1 MPADVRR
8 LSRRGVGWALLSDA
22 VPLYPLYALLF
33 TDTGLS
39 GGEISLLFALWSA
52 VGIAAEVPTGALA
65 DRFSRRANLVA
76 AGLLQA
82 AGFAL
87 WTALPSFAV
96 FAAGFVLWG
105 LGGALASGS
114 IEALLYDG
122 LLAAGHESRYVRVSG
137 QVTAAGL
144 VAQVPAAVVAAVL
157 FPLGGYP
164 LVGWVSVAICLAASA
179 LAARLPEVRG
189 AAGGPVAG
197 DGDGP
202 GAGDGDG
209 PGAGDG
215 GGPGNGGGLGYFAT
229 LRDGVREAA
238 GRPAVRAAALVL
250 AALAGLDAVEEY
262 FPLLAHGWGVPT
274 ALNPAA
280 TLVITLGGAAGAA
293 LAARAGGLPG
303 RGLAG
308 LMLAAGLLLAGAAA
322 LDRPAG
328 IVLVAGFYGLYR
340 LVLVIA
346 DARLQAVID
355 GAARATVT
363 SVAALATE
371 LSALLLFGAW
381 AVGGVWC
388 VAVLTA
394 ALSITMVRREQRE

>member
-1 MPADVRR
+1 M
-8 LSRRGVGWALLSDA
+8 
-22 VPLYPLYALLF
+22 PLYPLYALLF

-39 GGEISLLFALWSA
+39 GGEISLLFALWST
-52 VGIAAEVPTGALA
+52 VGIVAEVPTGALA

-105 LGGALASGS
+105 LGGALASGAV
-114 IEALLYDG
+114 EALLYDG
-122 LLAAGHESRYVRVSG
+122 LRAAGHEHRYVRVSG

-144 VAQVPAAVVAAVL
+144 VAQIPAAIAAALL

-164 LVGWVSVAICLAASA
+164 LVGWVSVAVCLAAA
-179 LAARLPEVRG
+179 LAARLPEVR
-189 AAGGPVAG
+189 AAPGGG
-197 DGDGP
+197 NEEDDDGP
-202 GAGDGDG
+202 
-209 PGAGDG
+209 
-215 GGPGNGGGLGYFAT
+215 GYFAT

-238 GRPAVRAAALVL
+238 GRPAVRTAALVL

-262 FPLLAHGWGVPT
+262 FPLLVHGWGVPT

-280 TLVITLGGAAGAA
+280 TLVITVGGAAGAA
-293 LAARAGGLPG
+293 LAAKAGRFAGW
-303 RGLAG
+303 GLAG
-308 LMLAAGLLLAGAAA
+308 LMLAAGLALAAAAA

-328 IVLVAGFYGLYR
+328 IVLVAVFYGLYR

-371 LSALLLFGAW
+371 LSALLLFAAWALGGAW
-381 AVGGVWC
+381 S

-394 ALSITMVRREQRE
+394 GLAVTLLLPASDGERLRE

>member
-1 MPADVRR
+1 M
-8 LSRRGVGWALLSDA
+8 
-22 VPLYPLYALLF
+22 PLYPLYALLF

-39 GGEISLLFALWSA
+39 GGEISLLFAIWST
-52 VGIAAEVPTGALA
+52 VGIVAEVPTGALA

-87 WTALPSFAV
+87 WTALPSFWV

-105 LGGALASGS
+105 LGGALASGAL
-114 IEALLYDG
+114 EALLYDG

-137 QVTAAGL
+137 QITAAGL
-144 VAQVPAAVVAAVL
+144 IAQIPAAVAAAVL

-164 LVGWVSVAICLAASA
+164 LVGWVSVAICLTAAL
-179 LAARLPEVRG
+179 LATRLPEVRNG
-189 AAGGPVAG
+189 S
-197 DGDGP
+197 
-202 GAGDGDG
+202 
-209 PGAGDG
+209 
-215 GGPGNGGGLGYFAT
+215 GNDEDEDELGYFAT

-238 GRPAVRAAALVL
+238 RRPAVRTAALVL
-250 AALAGLDAVEEY
+250 AALAGLDAFEEY
-262 FPLLAHGWGVPT
+262 FPLLTAAWGVPT

-293 LAARAGGLPG
+293 LAARAGRLPG
-303 RGLAG
+303 WGLAG
-308 LMLAAGLLLAGAAA
+308 LMLAAGLALAGSAA
-322 LDRPAG
+322 LHRPAG
-328 IVLVAGFYGLYR
+328 IVLVAGFYALYR

-371 LSALLLFGAW
+371 LSAMVLYAAW
-381 AVGGVWC
+381 ALGGPWC
-388 VAVLTA
+388 VALLTA
-394 ALSITMVRREQRE
+394 ALSVTLAGRTNDGERLRE

>member
-39 GGEISLLFALWSA
+39 GGEISLLFALWST
-52 VGIAAEVPTGALA
+52 VGIVAEVPTGALA
-65 DRFSRRANLVA
+65 DRFSRRVNLVA

-105 LGGALASGS
+105 LGGALASGAV
-114 IEALLYDG
+114 EALLYDG
-122 LLAAGHESRYVRVSG
+122 LRAAGHEHRYVRVSG

-144 VAQVPAAVVAAVL
+144 LAQVPAAVAAALL

-164 LVGWVSVAICLAASA
+164 LVGWVSVAVCLAAAA
-179 LAARLPEVRG
+179 LAARLPEVRT
-189 AAGGPVAG
+189 AP
-197 DGDGP
+197 
-202 GAGDGDG
+202 
-209 PGAGDG
+209 G
-215 GGPGNGGGLGYFAT
+215 GGNEEDDDGSGYFAT

-238 GRPAVRAAALVL
+238 GRPAVRTAALVL

-262 FPLLAHGWGVPT
+262 FPLLVHDWGVPT

-280 TLVITLGGAAGAA
+280 TLVITVGGAAGAA
-293 LAARAGGLPG
+293 LAARAGRFAGW
-303 RGLAG
+303 GLAG
-308 LMLAAGLLLAGAAA
+308 LMLAAGLALAAAAA

-328 IVLVAGFYGLYR
+328 IVLVAVFYGLYR
-340 LVLVIA
+340 LVLVVA
-346 DARLQAVID
+346 DACLQAVID

-371 LSALLLFGAW
+371 LSALLLFAAW
-381 AVGGVWC
+381 ALGGAWC
-388 VAVLTA
+388 VAVLTVGLA
-394 ALSITMVRREQRE
+394 VTLLLPSHANDGERLRE